1 MIEFEGKKFLNEQE
15 AYLYCL
21 EEIKKLKQSLG
32 NALPDPI
39 QGPQGDTGATGARG
53 PEGPRGPGVF
63 GCTAVLPSATAY
75 QEGDFYIL
83 FDGSLFKKINGSW
96 VRQTTL
102 KGPQGAVGL
111 SGGTEVVANPID
123 AATDDLGK
131 IKIDG
136 TTYDIIPSTI
146 KNFLNGIVSNDFY
159 YVEDEDG
166 NYYNFECDAVF
177 EGKIVIF
184 SNDLSNVVNE
194 YGNPIVVCEFF
205 KDTQGNNRFIEGN
218 LTTEAISGVTFTYAK
233 WALSGSHLMVVLCGE
248 IASGTTIGVVTLAT
262 ANLPAFIKN
271 KIVGVFAT
279 NYIAIHDDKAYYDD
293 WNSVSLQNALYK
305 TENGIGILQI
315 ANPTTTEKAHF
326 RIQYDLIIDM
336 SA

>member
-21 EEIKKLKQSLG
+21 EQIKIIKQSLG

-39 QGPQGDTGATGARG
+39 QGPQGETGATGARG
-53 PEGPRGPGVF
+53 PEGPRGTGVF

-96 VRQTTL
+96 IRQTTL
-102 KGPQGAVGL
+102 KGSQGPVGL
-111 SGGTEVVANPID
+111 SGGTEVIANPED

-136 TTYDIIPSTI
+136 TTYNVLPTTI
-146 KNFLNGIVSNDFY
+146 SNFLSDIVSNDFS
-159 YVEDEDG
+159 YVVDVDG
-166 NYYNFECDAVF
+166 NYYDFDCNVVF
-177 EGKIVIF
+177 EGKIVVY
-184 SNDLSNVVNE
+184 SNNISNITDE
-194 YGNPIVVCEFF
+194 YGNPLIVCEYLN
-205 KDTQGNNRFIEGN
+205 DTNGNPRFVEGN
-218 LTTEAISGVTFTYAK
+218 LTTATISGVTFTYAK

-262 ANLPAFIKN
+262 ATLPDYIKN

-279 NYIAIHDDKAYYDD
+279 NYIRIHDDRAYYDD

-305 TENGIGILQI
+305 SDEGIGILQI
-315 ANPTTTEKAHF
+315 ANPTTTDKAHF
-326 RIQYDLIIDM
+326 AIAYDLIIDM
-336 SA
+336 E

>member
-32 NALPDPI
+32 NALPNPI
-39 QGPQGDTGATGARG
+39 QGPQGETGATGARG
-53 PEGPRGPGVF
+53 PEGPRGTGVF

-96 VRQTTL
+96 VRQSTL
-102 KGPQGAVGL
+102 KGPQGPVGL
-111 SGGTEVVANPID
+111 PGGTEVVANPAD

-136 TTYDIIPSTI
+136 TTYNILPTAIS
-146 KNFLNGIVSNDFY
+146 NFLNGIVSDDFS
-159 YVEDEDG
+159 YVVDEDG
-166 NYYNFECDAVF
+166 NYYDFDCDVVF
-177 EGKIVIF
+177 EGKIVVY
-184 SNDLSNVVNE
+184 SNDLSDVTDE
-194 YGNPIVVCEFF
+194 YGNPIIICSNL
-205 KDTQGNNRFIEGN
+205 KDTHGNARFIEGN
-218 LTTEAISGVTFTYAK
+218 LTTETISGVTFTYAK
-233 WALSGSHLMVVLCGE
+233 WSLSGSHLMVVLCGE

-262 ANLPAFIKN
+262 ATLPDYIKN

-279 NYIAIHDDKAYYDD
+279 DYIAIHDDRAYYDD
-293 WNSVSLQNALYK
+293 WNSISLQNALYK
-305 TENGIGILQI
+305 ADEGLGILQI
-315 ANPTTTEKAHF
+315 ANPTTTASAHF
-326 RIQYDLIIDM
+326 RIQYDLIIAMD
-336 SA
+336 